1 MVANLFKNM
10 EQSDSDNI
18 KYRVEIDLL
27 KAGNVS
33 EVIVVLK
40 QHLVSL
46 IKQYYSEDDGGNNY
60 IRQAVRYIEDH
71 YAQPVKLEDVAGYV
85 HLNVTYFSEMFKAE
99 RGITFSEFLAN
110 VRLEHAKNF
119 CATRIMES
127 PRLRLRLVM
136 QMRNTFPKY
145 LTSLLELNL
154 PVTENSTDK
163 KRDG

>member
-1 MVANLFKNM
+1 MIFATICWIWWQTFSKTWSK
-10 EQSDSDNI
+10 SDSDNI

-110 VRLEHAKNF
+110 VRLEHAKK
-119 CATRIMES
+119 
-127 PRLRLRLVM
+127 
-136 QMRNTFPKY
+136 TFARHGLWNRPDC
-145 LTSLLELNL
+145 
-154 PVTENSTDK
+154 V
-163 KRDG
+163 